1 MNEILTKIIH
11 KPFKCYIIKTWSSV
25 MKNKTQ
31 TATYNVI
38 LIYY

>member
-11 KPFKCYIIKTWSSV
+11 KPFKCYIIKTSV